1 MRFFFEI
8 FARDLLL
15 SRAFYANAIG
25 LTVRHE
31 SPAFVVL
38 ERGTAKL
45 HLVSRDHLPAAQR
58 QRGCDGMPTACAVEL
73 SFEVPDIIK
82 AHDLARQSGHPLA
95 DPLRDQPWGRTDF
108 RMFDPDGV
116 YVRVTGQRPVPT
128 G

>member
-58 QRGCDGMPTACAVEL
+58 AWLRWHADGMRRGTV
-73 SFEVPDIIK
+73 F
-82 AHDLARQSGHPLA
+82 
-95 DPLRDQPWGRTDF
+95 
-108 RMFDPDGV
+108 
-116 YVRVTGQRPVPT
+116 
-128 G
+128 